1 MEKMPPGIAERMRGA
16 FFNTG
21 TAPRG
26 YHWPPSVLAEYLLKI
41 RNRSLSGHSILG
53 VVMCLAL
60 LLARPTLAQDMPPD
74 TTLIVYTGQLTGAYS
89 AGGVNR
95 ALLSTAHTA
104 TFTRGEHIGLPL
116 SGSFI
121 YGKQDRLLKERELL
135 LNATP
140 YYRLNRFRFYGIGGF
155 ERSNLRGIDRRV
167 QLGAGPGWAFYSD
180 SLGREIS
187 VSNLIIRESTNFQNG
202 TERVTARNSARLK
215 VAYSRSIITL
225 SALTYYQ
232 PSLSDFGDY
241 RFSNLTTLALKLTR
255 RLAVNFTYNYTHES
269 RVIEGRFNDNT
280 NVTVG
285 VSYATNK

>member
-1 MEKMPPGIAERMRGA
+1 MNSKLSFVLGGKSWFCLYLTLLTAAFVGVAAPG
-16 FFNTG
+16 
-21 TAPRG
+21 
-26 YHWPPSVLAEYLLKI
+26 
-41 RNRSLSGHSILG
+41 
-53 VVMCLAL
+53 
-60 LLARPTLAQDMPPD
+60 AQAQAQQLD
-74 TTLIVYTGQLTGAYS
+74 TTIIVYTGQLTGAYS

-95 ALLSTAHTA
+95 TLLSSTHTA
-104 TFTRGEHIGLPL
+104 SFTRGEHVGLPL

-121 YGKQDRLLKERELL
+121 YGKQDRLLKEREFL

-155 ERSNLRGIDRRV
+155 ESSNLRGIERRV

-180 SLGREIS
+180 SLGREVS
-187 VSNLIIRESTNFQNG
+187 VSNLLIRESTNFRDG
-202 TERVTARNSARLK
+202 TERVTARSSARLK
-215 VAYSRSIITL
+215 VAYSHSILTI
-225 SALTYYQ
+225 SALTFYQ
-232 PSLSDFGDY
+232 PSLEDFADY

-280 NVTVG
+280 NVTLG